1 MKERMKD
8 RRNRRRVETSR
19 QETKSDE
26 GARKETRGEER
37 RGRGGHRGREGE

>member
-26 GARKETRGEER
+26 GARKETRGED
-37 RGRGGHRGREGE
+37 GGGIGGHRGREDE